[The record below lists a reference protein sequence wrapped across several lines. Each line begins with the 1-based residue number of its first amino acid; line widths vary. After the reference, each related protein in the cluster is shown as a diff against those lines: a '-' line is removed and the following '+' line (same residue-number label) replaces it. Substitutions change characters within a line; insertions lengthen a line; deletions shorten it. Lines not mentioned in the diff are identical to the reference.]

1 MAVTSG
7 YRARVVDEELTSRL
21 AATGAVAI
29 EGPKACGKTAT
40 ARQLAASEV
49 LLDIDMNAREAAAVV
64 PSVVLDGPMPRLI
77 DEWQLAPEI
86 WNQVRRAVENSR
98 TPGQFILTGSEVP
111 HDDITRHSG
120 AGRITR
126 LQMRPMSLFELG
138 VSNGNVSLAEI
149 LAGGSVSGADPG
161 VPVERLSEEIAVGG
175 WPGNLGLSRDRAQR
189 AVRDYLGEIA
199 RVDIARVDGT
209 RRDPVRVQRLLRSLA
224 RNVATYAAITTLA
237 ADTGGADGPLDRDT
251 VSDYLSTLKRLMIVE
266 GQPAWT
272 PHLRSRYVL
281 REAEKRHF
289 VDPSLAV
296 AAMRSS
302 PELILRDLSLFGFLF
317 ESMVV
322 RDLRVYA
329 QANDAAVFQYR
340 DSSDLEIDA
349 IVETTDGRWAAFE
362 IKLGGSPVDDGAS
375 SLQKFIK
382 RIDTAKCGE
391 PAALGVIVG
400 TGFAYTRQDGIA
412 VIPITTLRP

>member
-1 MAVTSG
+1 MGVTSG

-21 AATGAVAI
+21 AATGAVVI

-49 LLDIDMNAREAAAVV
+49 LLDIDMNAREAAAVI

-86 WNQVRRAVENSR
+86 WNQVRRVVEDR
-98 TPGQFILTGSEVP
+98 RAPGQFILTGSAVP
-111 HDDITRHSG
+111 PDDITRHSG

-126 LQMRPMSLFELG
+126 LQMRPMSLFELR
-138 VSNGNVSLAEI
+138 VSSGSVSLAEI
-149 LAGGSVSGADPG
+149 LAGGPVGGSDPG
-161 VPVERLSEEIAVGG
+161 VPVERLAEEIAAGG
-175 WPGNLGLSRDRAQR
+175 WPGNLGLPRDRAQR

-199 RVDIARVDGT
+199 RVDIGRVDGT

-237 ADTGGADGPLDRDT
+237 ADTGGVDGPLDRDT
-251 VSDYLSTLKRLMIVE
+251 VSDYLSALKRLMIVE
-266 GQPAWT
+266 DQPAWT

-296 AAMRSS
+296 AAMRAS
-302 PELILRDLSLFGFLF
+302 PERILRDLNLFGFLF

-329 QANDAAVFQYR
+329 QSIDAAVLQYR
-340 DSSDLEIDA
+340 DSDGLEIDS
-349 IVETTDGRWAAFE
+349 IVETSDGRWAAFE
-362 IKLGGSPVDDGAS
+362 IKLGGSGVDDGAAN
-375 SLQKFIK
+375 LRRFVK

-391 PAALGVIVG
+391 PVALGVIVG
-400 TGFAYTRQDGIA
+400 TGYAYTRQDGIA
-412 VIPITTLRP
+412 VIPITTLKP